1 MAKTFKTLRDPR
13 LGLDDQI
20 PGRHFGY
27 TINEI
32 IKDRPEYID
41 WLMKN
46 TQIQFHDSVYNL
58 MDEVYPK
65 VNLPKFI
72 KNTSWQTVWLD
83 DPVFLE
89 GFDDVPF

>member
-1 MAKTFKTLRDPR
+1 MAKTFKALRNPR

-27 TINEI
+27 TIHEI

-46 TQIQFHDSVYNL
+46 TEILFHDSVYDL
-58 MDEVYPK
+58 MDEIYPE
-65 VNLPKFI
+65 I
-72 KNTSWQTVWLD
+72 KPFKIPYDMTYPYFMD
-83 DPVFLE
+83 E
-89 GFDDVPF
+89 DVPF